1 MNGILGRAATLVAL
15 TSDGTATGKNKCKEL
30 YYTMYVRAHAPIHI
44 HVLLYFLSVAGEDYS
59 ALSVDIAIPA
69 GETEYQVEV
78 PLIDDEAVERDE
90 RFSVSLSTTDPALLI
105 STEVA
110 RATIKDDDR
119 KAKL

>member
-1 MNGILGRAATLVAL
+1 M
-15 TSDGTATGKNKCKEL
+15 
-30 YYTMYVRAHAPIHI
+30 
-44 HVLLYFLSVAGEDYS
+44 LLYFLSVAGEDYS
-59 ALSVDIAIPA
+59 ALSVDITIPA